1 MLQNYQHIIWDWNG
15 TLLDDLS
22 LSVDIMNSI
31 LTQRGLSPLSLDRY
45 RDVFTFPVR
54 DYYQSIGFDLVR
66 ESFDE
71 LSLEFVTKYKSRW
84 HESSLYPQARVILE
98 QIQDSGRSQSVLSA
112 HHQETLAEL
121 VNTFDVTHL
130 FQHLIGLENSQ
141 AISKIHQGKR
151 LLAMLPHQASDVLL
165 IGDTLHDAE
174 VAEAIDVDCVL
185 VAHGHQS
192 KERLR
197 RQGAPVVESL
207 AELLASLER

>member
-1 MLQNYQHIIWDWNG
+1 MIQNYQHIIWDWNG

-22 LSVDIMNSI
+22 LSIDIVNSM
-31 LTQRGLSPLSLDRY
+31 LTQRGLSALTHPRY
-45 RDVFTFPVR
+45 REVFTFPVR

-98 QIQDSGRSQSVLSA
+98 QIRDSGRSQSVLSA
-112 HHQETLAEL
+112 HHQETLVEL
-121 VNTFDVTHL
+121 VETFEVAHL
-130 FQHLIGLENSQ
+130 FQHLVGLDNSH
-141 AISKIHQGKR
+141 ATSKIHRGER
-151 LLAMLPHQASDVLL
+151 LLTILPHQASEVLL

-192 KERLR
+192 KQRLK
-197 RQGAPVVESL
+197 QSGAPVVDSL
-207 AELLASLER
+207 SGLF

>member
-1 MLQNYQHIIWDWNG
+1 MIQNYQHIIWDWNG

-22 LSVDIMNSI
+22 LSIDIVNSM
-31 LTQRGLSPLSLDRY
+31 LTQRGLSALTHPSY
-45 RDVFTFPVR
+45 REVFTFPVR

-98 QIQDSGRSQSVLSA
+98 QIRDSGRSQSVLSA
-112 HHQETLAEL
+112 HHQETLVEL
-121 VNTFDVTHL
+121 VETFEVAHL
-130 FQHLIGLENSQ
+130 FQHLVGLDNSH
-141 AISKIHQGKR
+141 ATSKIHEGRR
-151 LLAMLPHQASDVLL
+151 LLAILPHQASEVLL

-192 KERLR
+192 KQRLK
-197 RQGAPVVESL
+197 QCGVPVVDSL
-207 AELLASLER
+207 SGLF